1 MAIIEQFV
9 AATPVK
15 LWLAFFV
22 VGLLLEAFFTNG
34 GKRDWRT
41 ALLNIRYSFVYLLA
55 IFLLSP
61 ATNTAVN
68 QLTKMAGAG
77 FIDLNFF
84 NSGSVVA
91 QIGAAVVSLIVIDF
105 FYYWWHRTQHS
116 LGWLWHQHAVH
127 HSDESLGVTTGAR
140 HHWSEFVFQAL
151 VISLPMMILFKMS
164 AVTIWAITTVM
175 AFYSWFIHLNLRL
188 GFGRL
193 SWLACSPQLHRIHHS
208 SLEPHWDKNFAAY
221 FPVWDVLFGT
231 YYAPAKGE
239 YPPTGVEGV
248 KIDTVQEATL
258 YPFKQWLSAARSK
271 LRGATR

>member
-1 MAIIEQFV
+1 MGIIEQFI
-9 AATPVK
+9 AETPVK

-22 VGLLLEAFFTNG
+22 IGFLLEAFLTNG
-34 GKRDWRT
+34 GARDWRT

-61 ATNTAVN
+61 AINTAVN
-68 QLTKMAGAG
+68 HLTKMAGAG
-77 FIDLNFF
+77 LIDLDLF

-91 QIGAAVVSLIVIDF
+91 QIGAAVVSLIVVDF

-127 HSDESLGVTTGAR
+127 HSDESLGITTGAR
-140 HHWSEFVFQAL
+140 HHWSEFAFQAF
-151 VISLPMMILFKMS
+151 VITLPMMILFKMS
-164 AVTIWAITTVM
+164 AVTVWSITTVM

-208 SLEPHWDKNFAAY
+208 KLEQHFDKNFAAY
-221 FPVWDVLFGT
+221 FPLWDVLFGT
-231 YYAPAKGE
+231 YYPPQPNE
-239 YPPTGVEGV
+239 YPPTGIDGV
-248 KIDTVQEATL
+248 KIDTVQEAAL
-258 YPFKQWLSAARSK
+258 YPFKQWLLSARTK
-271 LRGATR
+271 LKRATR